1 MQLHQFSDTVQDL
14 CHEGHS
20 LAQVHFNIDNV
31 PYVLK
36 SIDVTSGTVIF
47 RLQAEPQRAV
57 HEGFLA
63 LGRADGEVDNPV
75 GEKSSKSI
83 EKT

>member
-1 MQLHQFSDTVQDL
+1 MQLHQFSDTVQDI

-20 LAQVHFNIDNV
+20 LSSVYFGIDDI

-36 SIDVTSGTVIF
+36 SIDVTPTRVIF
-47 RLQAEPQRAV
+47 RLQAEPSSAV
-57 HEGFLA
+57 HTGFL
-63 LGRADGEVDNPV
+63 GVR
-75 GEKSSKSI
+75 EKSSKSK